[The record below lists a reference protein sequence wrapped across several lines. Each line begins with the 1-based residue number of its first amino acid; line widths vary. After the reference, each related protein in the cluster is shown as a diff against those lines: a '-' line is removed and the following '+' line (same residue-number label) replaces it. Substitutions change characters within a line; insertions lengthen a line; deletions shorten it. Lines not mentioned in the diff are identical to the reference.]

1 MSRTLQ
7 QILNAGGSDPAM
19 FSAAAQ
25 IAGLGDMLTPQ
36 HRYYPTIAPGAT
48 FKLSDLDTSAP
59 GVRVGGTALTIV
71 SGVNSLG
78 VAVGAP
84 SSVVPNGT
92 TGLSLGSGNGV
103 IRIVAKDGFTIRY
116 MQFSGAGTATST
128 PTYFRANQTL
138 KVLSSGSGKV
148 IEVWTQLGTNASAQA
163 NSLASAVKAAIL
175 ADANAMRGIASI
187 DFGAGDGTSAA
198 ADDIPLTSAFSPLPQ
213 VAIAPGMTSPQSAA
227 LGTFLVSQD
236 GNLLAFYAP
245 PVALRLQYTAC
256 PRTPLEEV
264 YPGSL

>member
-1 MSRTLQ
+1 MTRTLQ

-25 IAGLGDMLTPQ
+25 IVGLGDMLAPQ
-36 HRYYPTIAPGAT
+36 RRYYPSIAPGAT
-48 FKLSDLDTSAP
+48 FKLSDIDPAAP
-59 GVRVGGTALTIV
+59 GVRVGGIAFTVV
-71 SGVNSLG
+71 SGTQSLG

-84 SSVVPNGT
+84 TLVVPNGS
-92 TGLSLGSGNGV
+92 TGLTLGSGNGA

-128 PTYFRANQTL
+128 PTYFRASQAL
-138 KVLSSGSGKV
+138 KVVSSGSGKV

-175 ADANAMRGIASI
+175 ADTNAMRGIALV
-187 DFGAGDGTSAA
+187 DFGSGDGTGVASDA
-198 ADDIPLTSAFSPLPQ
+198 IPFGSAFSPVPQ
-213 VAIAPGMTSPQSAA
+213 VAIAPGMSSPQSAA
-227 LGTFLVSQD
+227 LGAFLVSQD
-236 GNLLAFYAP
+236 GNILAFYTAP
-245 PVALRLQYTAC
+245 TVLQLNYTAC
-256 PRTPLEEV
+256 PRTPLEDV

>member
-25 IAGLGDMLTPQ
+25 IVGLGDMLAPQ
-36 HRYYPTIAPGAT
+36 HRYYPSIAPGAT
-48 FKLSDLDTSAP
+48 FKLSDLDPSAP
-59 GVRVGGTALTIV
+59 GVRVGGVAFTIV
-71 SGVNSLG
+71 SGVTSLE

-84 SSVVPNGT
+84 TLVVPNGT
-92 TGLSLGSGNGV
+92 TGLTLGSGNGT
-103 IRIVAKDGFTIRY
+103 IRIVAKDGYTIRY
-116 MQFSGAGTATST
+116 MQFSGGGEATST
-128 PTYFRANQTL
+128 PTYFRANQAL

-175 ADANAMRGIASI
+175 ANANAMRGIALV
-187 DFGAGDGTSAA
+187 DFGTGDGTAAA
-198 ADDIPLTSAFSPLPQ
+198 ADAIPLTSAFSPVPQ
-213 VAIAPGMTSPQSAA
+213 VAIASGMTTPQSAA
-227 LGTFLVSQD
+227 LGAFLVSQD
-236 GNLLAFYAP
+236 GNLLAFYTP
-245 PVALRLQYTAC
+245 PIELLLQYTAC
-256 PRTPLEEV
+256 PRVPLEEP